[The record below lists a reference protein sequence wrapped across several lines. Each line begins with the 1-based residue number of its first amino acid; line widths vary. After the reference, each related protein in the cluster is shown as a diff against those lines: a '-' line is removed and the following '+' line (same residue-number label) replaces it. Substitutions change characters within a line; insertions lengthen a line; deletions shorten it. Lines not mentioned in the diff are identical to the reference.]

1 VLKKVDDTFGN
12 TVPPPDNPV
21 VVQSVAP
28 RSNIFRKS
36 TRLLRRAGTRLSGLV
51 FSSLLR
57 RILILN
63 LAALVVLL
71 TGILYMNQFREGLI
85 DARVESLMTQGEIIA
100 GAISASAS
108 VDTDALRIDPEK
120 LFELQAGQ
128 SISPSIDTLDSAEF
142 LINPERVAPVLRRLI
157 SPTRTRARIY
167 DRDGELLLDTRHLY
181 SGGQVLRY
189 ELEPLDGDQP
199 GLFERGW
206 AAIAAFFDRTNL
218 PTHIEKPGEN
228 ASAYSEVVGALEGQT
243 GTVVRMSSD
252 NEIIVSV
259 AVPVQRY
266 RAVLGVLQLS
276 TQGADI
282 DKIIFA
288 ERMAVLR
295 VFTVASIVT
304 MLLSLLLAS
313 TIATPLKKLSAAA
326 ARVRR
331 GVTDRQQIPDFSARR
346 DEVGDLSVALGAMTD
361 SLYARIDAIERFAAD
376 VAHELKNPLTSLRSA
391 VETLPLVKNDESRK
405 RLLDVIQHDV
415 RRLDRLI
422 SDISDASRLDAELGR
437 DDLHAIDLAELLREH
452 VDAVKAAPGRGTQFQ
467 LSLAIEGFA
476 KARPAKETA
485 SKTKATLS
493 KTNSAKTVLSETT
506 AETNAADAVATDQNA
521 ANKAAKATPE
531 FEPVLINGHD
541 LRLGQ
546 VIHNLIDNARSFIPQ
561 TGGTIRIL
569 LANKAGDAEITIEDN
584 GSGIAEDAFEKIFQ
598 RFYTDRPGIEAFGQN
613 SGLGLSISRQIIEA
627 HGGTLTAQNAIN
639 SAQQI
644 TGARFIITLPLL
656 GAVAGPRGRSR

>member
-1 VLKKVDDTFGN
+1 MLKKVEESSGVDTLPV
-12 TVPPPDNPV
+12 TPP
-21 VVQSVAP
+21 VAGLALP
-28 RSNIFRKS
+28 NRPPS
-36 TRLLRRAGTRLSGLV
+36 TRRLMRRLRRLATRASGLV

-128 SISPSIDTLDSAEF
+128 SIAPSIDTLDSAEF
-142 LINPERVAPVLRRLI
+142 LINPEQVAPVLRRLI
-157 SPTRTRARIY
+157 SPTRTRARVY
-167 DRDGELLLDTRHLY
+167 DRDGELILDTRHLY

-189 ELEPLDGDQP
+189 ELDPLDGDEA
-199 GLFERGW
+199 GIFERAWG
-206 AAIAAFFDRTNL
+206 AVVALFDRSNL
-218 PTHIEKPGEN
+218 PVHIEKPGEN
-228 ASAYSEVVGALEGQT
+228 ASVYSEVVGALEGQT
-243 GTVVRMSSD
+243 GTVVRMSPD

-259 AVPVQRY
+259 AVPVQRF

-295 VFTVASIVT
+295 VFTVAAIVT
-304 MLLSLLLAS
+304 LLLSLLLAS

-326 ARVRR
+326 VRVRR

-391 VETLPLVKNDESRK
+391 VETLPLVKNDVSRT
-405 RLLDVIQHDV
+405 RLMEVIQHDV

-437 DDLHAIDLAELLREH
+437 DDLKPLNLAELVREH
-452 VDAVKAAPGRGTQFQ
+452 VNAVKAAPGRGAAFAITF
-467 LSLAIEGFA
+467 SIEGLAKGKGA
-476 KARPAKETA
+476 KA
-485 SKTKATLS
+485 
-493 KTNSAKTVLSETT
+493 SAQDSIM
-506 AETNAADAVATDQNA
+506 
-521 ANKAAKATPE
+521 
-531 FEPVLINGHD
+531 INGHD

-546 VIHNLIDNARSFIPQ
+546 VVHNLIDNARGFIPPDNGAIKIVLAQ
-561 TGGTIRIL
+561 KGGF
-569 LANKAGDAEITIEDN
+569 AEITVEDN
-584 GSGIAEDAFEKIFQ
+584 GPGIREGAFEKIFQ
-598 RFYTDRPGIEAFGQN
+598 RFYTDRPGVEAFGQN

-627 HGGTLTAQNAIN
+627 HGGSLNAAN
-639 SAQQI
+639 AVNASKEI
-644 TGARFIITLPLL
+644 TGARFIIRLPVID
-656 GAVAGPRGRSR
+656 AAPVRGRTR

>member
-1 VLKKVDDTFGN
+1 VLKKVEDGFGDDGLPVET
-12 TVPPPDNPV
+12 PPDNGSLWQGP
-21 VVQSVAP
+21 STL
-28 RSNIFRKS
+28 RKI
-36 TRLLRRAGTRLSGLV
+36 TRRLRRLGTRLSGLV

-128 SISPSIDTLDSAEF
+128 SIAPSIDTLDSAEF

-157 SPTRTRARIY
+157 SPTRTRARVY
-167 DRDGELLLDTRHLY
+167 DRDGELILDTRHLY

-189 ELEPLDGDQP
+189 DLEPLDGDQP
-199 GLFERGW
+199 GIFERAW
-206 AAIAAFFDRTNL
+206 AAIIAWFDRSDL
-218 PTHIEKPGEN
+218 PVHIEKPGEN
-228 ASAYSEVVGALEGQT
+228 ASVYSEVVGALEGQT
-243 GTVVRMSSD
+243 GTVVRMSPD

-295 VFTVASIVT
+295 VFTVASLVT
-304 MLLSLLLAS
+304 LLLSLLLAS

-326 ARVRR
+326 VRVRR

-391 VETLPLVKNDESRK
+391 VETLPLVKNDQSRI
-405 RLLDVIQHDV
+405 RLMDVIQHDV

-437 DDLHAIDLAELLREH
+437 DDLKPLDVAALLKEH
-452 VDAVKAAPGRGTQFQ
+452 VDAVKAAPGRGTAFNIS
-467 LSLAIEGFA
+467 LSTEGFA
-476 KARPAKETA
+476 K
-485 SKTKATLS
+485 SKSTKISSLES
-493 KTNSAKTVLSETT
+493 VM
-506 AETNAADAVATDQNA
+506 V
-521 ANKAAKATPE
+521 
-531 FEPVLINGHD
+531 NGHD

-546 VIHNLIDNARSFIPQ
+546 VIHNLIDNARGFIPADS
-561 TGGTIRIL
+561 GTILIK
-569 LANKAGDAEITIEDN
+569 LARKAGFAEITVEDN
-584 GSGIAEDAFEKIFQ
+584 GPGIREDAFEKIFQ
-598 RFYTDRPGIEAFGQN
+598 RFYTDRPGVEAFGQN

-627 HGGTLTAQNAIN
+627 HGGTLTAQNAI
-639 SAQQI
+639 SDAKI
-644 TGARFIITLPLL
+644 VTGARFIICLPLIDT
-656 GAVAGPRGRSR
+656 APVRGRTR

>member
-1 VLKKVDDTFGN
+1 M
-12 TVPPPDNPV
+12 
-21 VVQSVAP
+21 
-28 RSNIFRKS
+28 RR
-36 TRLLRRAGTRLSGLV
+36 LRRFGTRLSGLV

-108 VDTDALRIDPEK
+108 VDVDALRIDPEK

-128 SISPSIDTLDSAEF
+128 TIAPSIDSFDSAEF

-157 SPTRTRARIY
+157 SPTRTRARVY
-167 DRDGELLLDTRHLY
+167 DRDGELILDTRHLY

-189 ELEPLDGDQP
+189 ELEPINGDEP
-199 GLFERGW
+199 GLFERLW
-206 AAIAAFFDRTNL
+206 ANVTALFDRNNL
-218 PTHIEKPGEN
+218 PVHVEKPGEN

-259 AVPVQRY
+259 AVPVQRF

-288 ERMAVLR
+288 ERMAVIR
-295 VFTVASIVT
+295 VFAVASIVT
-304 MLLSLLLAS
+304 LLLSLLLAS

-326 ARVRR
+326 VRVRR
-331 GVTDRQQIPDFSARR
+331 GVTDRQQIPDFSSRR

-391 VETLPLVKNDESRK
+391 VETLPVVKNDESRK
-405 RLLDVIQHDV
+405 RLMDVIQHDV

-437 DDLHAIDLAELLREH
+437 DDLKPLDLAQLLKEH
-452 VDAVKAAPGRGTQFQ
+452 IEAVKAAPGRGPKFAI
-467 LSLAIEGFA
+467 SLTIDGSSKGSRSKPA
-476 KARPAKETA
+476 AR
-485 SKTKATLS
+485 
-493 KTNSAKTVLSETT
+493 SE
-506 AETNAADAVATDQNA
+506 Q
-521 ANKAAKATPE
+521 
-531 FEPVLINGHD
+531 VLINGHD

-546 VIHNLIDNARSFIPQ
+546 VVHNIIDNARGFVPPVD
-561 TGGTIRIL
+561 GRI
-569 LANKAGDAEITIEDN
+569 DI
-584 GSGIAEDAFEKIFQ
+584 
-598 RFYTDRPGIEAFGQN
+598 
-613 SGLGLSISRQIIEA
+613 
-627 HGGTLTAQNAIN
+627 
-639 SAQQI
+639 
-644 TGARFIITLPLL
+644 
-656 GAVAGPRGRSR
+656 